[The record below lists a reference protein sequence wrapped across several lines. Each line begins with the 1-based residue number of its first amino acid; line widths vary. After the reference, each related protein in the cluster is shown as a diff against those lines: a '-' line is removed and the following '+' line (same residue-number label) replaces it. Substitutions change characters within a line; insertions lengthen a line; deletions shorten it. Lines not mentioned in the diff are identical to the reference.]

1 MLQIRE
7 IVYFYRNIKT
17 CRMLNYEL
25 LSKSPV
31 FRGLDAGTTKRLLD
45 EVNFRIRKY
54 TPGSVIA
61 ISGDEINSLQI
72 VVSGLVKGEMVDYSG
87 RTLKIEDIGAPR
99 ALAPAFLFGSSNR
112 YPVNVT
118 AVTEAEILTIDKHDF
133 VRMLRSDERLLTNY
147 LDTISN
153 RSQFLSD
160 KLRFITFK
168 TIKGKLANYILEKA
182 GQNLKSI
189 RFGRSQQELADFF
202 GVARPSLSRALKEME
217 EEGIIVAGGKDVT
230 IIDRQGLVD
239 LTRL

>member
-7 IVYFYRNIKT
+7 IVYFYRKIKT
-17 CRMLNYEL
+17 CRMINYEL
-25 LSKSPV
+25 LSRSPV

-153 RSQFLSD
+153 RSQFLSER
-160 KLRFITFK
+160 LRFITFK

-182 GQNLKSI
+182 GQNLRSI